1 MGRITCRLF
10 DKQAPQTVA
19 NFIGLAEGT
28 KDWSDPTTHD
38 KEHGKPLYDG
48 TIFHRVIPG
57 FMAQGGDPMGTG
69 MGDPGY
75 YIPDE
80 IDPSLMFDVP
90 GRLAMANSG
99 PNTDGS
105 QFFVTEDIQPSLN
118 GHYTIFGQ
126 CDPSSVLVVKTMTRV
141 ERDGRDKPLT
151 PVVLKKVT
159 IVPVGQPVPPPPACS
174 AECAASHGS
183 CTACPCAQAQ
193 LIPSYPRGRRL
204 SPGRPANRHKGD
216 REMSRTPGTY
226 ATLKTSEGTIVCRL
240 FEKEAPKTV
249 ANFIELA
256 EGKREWSHPTTRA
269 KSTDKLYD
277 GTIFHRVIPDFMIQG
292 GDPAGTGMGGP
303 GYKFEDETK
312 GSAHRFDKPGKLA
325 MANAGPN
332 TNGSQFFITT
342 ANTEW
347 LTGKHTIFGEV
358 VEGQDIAEKISRLP
372 RGAQDKPKT
381 PVVLESVTIERVA

>member
-1 MGRITCRLF
+1 MPFVRRFALALLFSTALAYAQQTEPPPAPPDAPQQAPNAPAAPAPSGAAQDLPDSPGTQEAPPPVEPTGPTAVMDTSMGRITCRLF

-19 NFIGLAEGT
+19 NFVGLAEGT

-126 CDPSSVLVVKTMTRV
+126 CDPSSVLVVKTITRV
-141 ERDGRDKPLT
+141 ERDGRDKPLA

-159 IVPVGQPVPPPPACS
+159 IVPVGQPVPPPA
-174 AECAASHGS
+174 AAS
-183 CTACPCAQAQ
+183 
-193 LIPSYPRGRRL
+193 
-204 SPGRPANRHKGD
+204 
-216 REMSRTPGTY
+216 
-226 ATLKTSEGTIVCRL
+226 
-240 FEKEAPKTV
+240 APV
-249 ANFIELA
+249 SA
-256 EGKREWSHPTTRA
+256 PTTSA
-269 KSTDKLYD
+269 A
-277 GTIFHRVIPDFMIQG
+277 
-292 GDPAGTGMGGP
+292 PATTP
-303 GYKFEDETK
+303 APPALTP
-312 GSAHRFDKPGKLA
+312 R
-325 MANAGPN
+325 PN
-332 TNGSQFFITT
+332 
-342 ANTEW
+342 
-347 LTGKHTIFGEV
+347 
-358 VEGQDIAEKISRLP
+358 
-372 RGAQDKPKT
+372 
-381 PVVLESVTIERVA
+381 